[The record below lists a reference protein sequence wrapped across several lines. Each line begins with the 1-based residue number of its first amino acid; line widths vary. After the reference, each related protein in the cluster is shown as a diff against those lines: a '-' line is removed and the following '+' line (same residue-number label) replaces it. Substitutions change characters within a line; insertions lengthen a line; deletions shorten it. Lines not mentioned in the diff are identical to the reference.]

1 MKPYFSIVLPCWNS
15 VNFIEKCVD
24 SIKKQTFKN
33 YEVIIIDNS
42 SSDGTIKKLRE
53 IKDDRFKIYS
63 INNEG
68 ILAKSRN
75 LGIEQSSAEWVAFLD
90 SDDWW
95 TEDKLEVCFENINDK
110 VDFIYHDLEI
120 KSNQSRL
127 FSRKKNKSRQL
138 LKPVLNDL
146 LIGGNAISNSSVIV
160 RKNLLYEIGL
170 IDENKHLPASEDYST
185 WLKIAESTDK
195 FLYLPYKLGYYFVHS
210 QSMSKKD
217 MSLPMRHAVTEFLP
231 RLNNKQKKKVEANL
245 RYSSGRFNYLNLN
258 FDKAKKEL
266 YYVLQNGNFSLKIR
280 SLTMI
285 IMILFRKFI

>member
-15 VNFIEKCVD
+15 INFIEKCVD
-24 SIKKQTFKN
+24 SIKNQTFKN

-75 LGIEQSSAEWVAFLD
+75 LGIEQSNAEWVAFLD

-110 VDFIYHDLEI
+110 IDFIYHDLEI
-120 KSNQSRL
+120 KSNQSHL

-138 LKPVLNDL
+138 QKPVLNDL
-146 LIGGNAISNSSVIV
+146 LIGGNAVSNSSVIV
-160 RKNLLYEIGL
+160 RKKLLYEIGL

-185 WLKIAESTDK
+185 WLKIAELTDK

-285 IMILFRKFI
+285 IMILFRKFV

>member
-15 VNFIEKCVD
+15 INFIEKCVD
-24 SIKKQTFKN
+24 SIKNQTFKN

-75 LGIEQSSAEWVAFLD
+75 LGIEQSNAEWVAFLD

-95 TEDKLEVCFENINDK
+95 TEDKLEVCFENINDN

-120 KSNQSRL
+120 KSNQSRS

-138 LKPVLNDL
+138 QKPVLNDL

-160 RKNLLYEIGL
+160 RKKLLYEIGL

-185 WLKIAESTDK
+185 WLKIAELSDK